1 MKTRKNVKS
10 RRNRRKS
17 AKSRCRK
24 HRYTLR
30 GGLKISDKPG
40 LAFNIPGFG
49 KYKSEARREH
59 EDKKQK
65 EEEEKKELRRKRE
78 EYEYTRR
85 QASDARRQ
93 ANEANERAN
102 ERAWE
107 LANPEEAARR
117 KELLEKEE
125 NEEAARS
132 NLEMRRQL
140 TYDGLRGD
148 DAYRLGM
155 NIDDY
160 LDKYS

>member
-59 EDKKQK
+59 DDKKQK
-65 EEEEKKELRRKRE
+65 EEEEEKEKEKQRRKE
-78 EYEYTRR
+78 VWAAYEIRR
-85 QASDARRQ
+85 
-93 ANEANERAN
+93 ANEANEREAK

-107 LANPEEAARR
+107 LANPEEAAL
-117 KELLEKEE
+117 KKLEKRR
-125 NEEAARS
+125 EAAYRC
-132 NLEMRRQL
+132 
-140 TYDGLRGD
+140 LRDD
-148 DAYRLGM
+148 DAWYPGL

-160 LDKYS
+160 LDYC

>member
-59 EDKKQK
+59 DDKKQK
-65 EEEEKKELRRKRE
+65 EDEEEKEERRRKRE
-78 EYEYTRR
+78 DEAKAYAERR
-85 QASDARRQ
+85 AK
-93 ANEANERAN
+93 EAIEREAN

-107 LANPEEAARR
+107 LANPEEAAL
-117 KELLEKEE
+117 KKLEKRR
-125 NEEAARS
+125 EAAYRC
-132 NLEMRRQL
+132 
-140 TYDGLRGD
+140 LRDD
-148 DAYRLGM
+148 DAWYPGL

-160 LDKYS
+160 LDYC